1 MEKCSSINH
10 KEIEALLFCNDC
22 KLYMCNKCEK
32 HHSELFQEKNHNL
45 IKLEKG
51 KDITEIFTGFCNEK
65 NHKLGLQ
72 YFCKKHNILCC
83 GQCVIK
89 IKGKENG
96 QHSDCDI
103 CFIEDIENEKRNNL
117 KDNIK
122 CLEDISINIE
132 QKINKIKIIS
142 EKIDKSKEDLL
153 TSIQN
158 IFTKLRTTLNE
169 REDELLLEVNN
180 KFNELYINENII
192 KECDKLPNKI
202 KKSLEKGKQIENNWN
217 NNNNLSLLIKN
228 CINIEENINNIKLL
242 NENIEKIN
250 DLKINIKFFPQE
262 EGINK
267 LLDSIKNFGDIRT
280 KKFASKIELDEKLVE
295 SWLNNREFKS
305 ELLYRKSRDG
315 STPVDFHIRCDN
327 KGITITFI
335 ETTNGYKFGGY
346 TELPWDQSNS
356 NKKDKS
362 TFIFSF
368 NNKQKYTARNNN
380 DSIGCYSTNGPRFGC
395 GWPEIY
401 FYNTLDKGQ
410 TYDHESCTFLRNKL
424 LTNGKQNF
432 DVKELEVYKIIYLD

>member
-192 KECDKLPNKI
+192 KECDKFHSEMFQNHISIKLEKGKDMKEIFTGFCKEKFHKAKLNFFCKKHNELCCAECIAKLKGKEIGQHSDCDVCFIEDIENEKRNKLKDNIKCLEDISINIEQKINELKPMLEKINKSKEELKTNIQKIFTKLRTALNDREDELLQEVDNKYNELYFNEEIIKDCDKLPNKI
-202 KKSLEKGKQIENNWN
+202 KISLEKGKEIENNWN
-217 NNNNLSLLIKN
+217 NNTLPLLINN
-228 CINIEENINNIKLL
+228 CINIENNIK
-242 NENIEKIN
+242 
-250 DLKINIKFFPQE
+250 NIK
-262 EGINK
+262 
-267 LLDSIKNFGDIRT
+267 L
-280 KKFASKIELDEKLVE
+280 
-295 SWLNNREFKS
+295 
-305 ELLYRKSRDG
+305 
-315 STPVDFHIRCDN
+315 
-327 KGITITFI
+327 
-335 ETTNGYKFGGY
+335 
-346 TELPWDQSNS
+346 
-356 NKKDKS
+356 
-362 TFIFSF
+362 
-368 NNKQKYTARNNN
+368 
-380 DSIGCYSTNGPRFGC
+380 
-395 GWPEIY
+395 
-401 FYNTLDKGQ
+401 
-410 TYDHESCTFLRNKL
+410 
-424 LTNGKQNF
+424 
-432 DVKELEVYKIIYLD
+432 